1 MRWIFIIPGIAILAA
16 AWIGPLP
23 RLAGEAFWAHM
34 TMHVAVV
41 AAAAPCLALS
51 IAGGRFDPVARLPWL
66 FAPIPASLVELAV
79 VWAWHAPSLHH
90 AARGGAGGLAA
101 EQAMFLTVAVWVWL
115 SSFGGDALQGTHRAA
130 SGVFALLLTSMHMT
144 LLGALLAMS
153 PRPLFEHASSSHLAH
168 GGLDPLTDLHLGGAI
183 MLLVGGLSYLIGGLW
198 LTSLILRRK
207 RSADRFQ
214 AKEGAL

>member
-1 MRWIFIIPGIAILAA
+1 MRRLLFILGVVCLAA

-41 AAAAPCLALS
+41 AAAAPCLALA
-51 IAGGRFDPVARLPWL
+51 IAGGRFDPVDRLPWL
-66 FAPIPASLVELAV
+66 FSPIPASLVELV
-79 VWAWHAPSLHH
+79 IVWAWHAPSLHH
-90 AARGGAGGLAA
+90 AARGGAWGLAA

-115 SSFGGDALQGTHRAA
+115 SSFGGDALQGSHRAA
-130 SGVFALLLTSMHMT
+130 AGVFALLLTSMHMT

-153 PRPLFEHASSSHLAH
+153 PRPLFHHTH
-168 GGLDPLTDLHLGGAI
+168 GGLDPLSDLHLGGAI
-183 MLLVGGLSYLIGGLW
+183 MLLVGGTSYLIGGLW
-198 LTSLILRRK
+198 LTALILRRRK
-207 RSADRFQ
+207 SADRLP

>member
-1 MRWIFIIPGIAILAA
+1 MRGLMLSLGLGCLAA

-41 AAAAPCLALS
+41 AVAAPLIALS
-51 IAGGRFDPVARLPWL
+51 IAGGRFDPVDRLPWL
-66 FAPIPASLVELAV
+66 FSPIPASLVELAI
-79 VWAWHAPSLHH
+79 VWAWHAPTLHH
-90 AARGGAGGLAA
+90 AARGGAWGLAV

-115 SSFGGDALQGTHRAA
+115 SSFGGDAMQGTHRAA
-130 SGVFALLLTSMHMT
+130 AGVFALLLTSMHMT
-144 LLGALLAMS
+144 LLGALLAMT
-153 PRPLFEHASSSHLAH
+153 PRTLFHHTH

-198 LTSLILRRK
+198 LTGLILRRK
-207 RSADRFQ
+207 RSAGRLP
-214 AKEGAL
+214 AKGASL